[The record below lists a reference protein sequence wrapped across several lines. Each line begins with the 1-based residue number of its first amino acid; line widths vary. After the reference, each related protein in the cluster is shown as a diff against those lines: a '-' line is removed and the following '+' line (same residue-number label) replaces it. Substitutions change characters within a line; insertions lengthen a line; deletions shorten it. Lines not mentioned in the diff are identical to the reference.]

1 MDNNTKT
8 FDVLVI
14 GELNVDLILNGS
26 ITPEFNQ
33 KEQLLK
39 DAQLVLGSSSAIFAC
54 GVARLGLK
62 VAFLGLVGDDVFGK
76 FVIEELG
83 ARNVDTHAIKITPKV
98 KTGCTVILNR
108 GNDRAIM
115 THPGSIAQLKKS
127 DLDLSLFKSARHLHL
142 GGYFLLD
149 SMKKDVSSIFRLAHQ
164 NHLTVSLDT
173 NYDPKEKWGLGRDNP
188 LRDTDIFFP
197 NETEIKQITR
207 QPDVES
213 AMKSLGYISTIV
225 VKRGKTGA
233 FARQKNE
240 IKTVTAMKVK
250 VKDTVGAGDSFDAGF
265 LYGYLS
271 GFGLEKSLKL
281 ATVCGSL
288 STTQAGGIAGQPTLS
303 KAMPYLKKLK

>member
-98 KTGCTVILNR
+98 KTGCTIILNR

-281 ATVCGSL
+281 ASVCGSL

>member
-1 MDNNTKT
+1 
-8 FDVLVI
+8 
-14 GELNVDLILNGS
+14 
-26 ITPEFNQ
+26 
-33 KEQLLK
+33 
-39 DAQLVLGSSSAIFAC
+39 
-54 GVARLGLK
+54 
-62 VAFLGLVGDDVFGK
+62 
-76 FVIEELG
+76 
-83 ARNVDTHAIKITPKV
+83 
-98 KTGCTVILNR
+98 
-108 GNDRAIM
+108 
-115 THPGSIAQLKKS
+115 
-127 DLDLSLFKSARHLHL
+127 
-142 GGYFLLD
+142 
-149 SMKKDVSSIFRLAHQ
+149 MKKDVSSIFRLAHQ

-281 ATVCGSL
+281 ASVCGSL

>member
-149 SMKKDVSSIFRLAHQ
+149 SLKKDVSSIFRLAHQ

-213 AMKSLGYISTIV
+213 AMKSLGYISTIA
-225 VKRGKTGA
+225 VKRGKAGA

-240 IKTVTAMKVK
+240 IKTVTVMKVK

-281 ATVCGSL
+281 ASVCGSL

>member
-14 GELNVDLILNGS
+14 GELNVDLILNGT

-76 FVIEELG
+76 FVIKELG

-98 KTGCTVILNR
+98 KTGCTIILNR

-115 THPGSIAQLKKS
+115 TYPGSIAQLKKS

-149 SMKKDVSSIFRLAHQ
+149 SLKKDVSSIFRLAHQ

-213 AMKSLGYISTIV
+213 AMKSLGYISTIA
-225 VKRGKTGA
+225 VKRGKTGS

-281 ATVCGSL
+281 ASVCGSL
-288 STTQAGGIAGQPTLS
+288 STTQAGGIAGQPNLS
-303 KAMPYLKKLK
+303 KAIPYLK